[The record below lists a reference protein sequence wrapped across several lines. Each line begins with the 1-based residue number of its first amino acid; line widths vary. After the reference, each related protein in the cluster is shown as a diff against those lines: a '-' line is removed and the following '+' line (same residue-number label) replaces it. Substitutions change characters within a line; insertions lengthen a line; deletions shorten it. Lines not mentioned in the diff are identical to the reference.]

1 MPDPSALQVI
11 HVVARD
17 SPRARLELAR
27 DLRSRT
33 DIAPHQSVL
42 HVGLGKT
49 AIDMRPSVHVGGLL
63 KLGRSSTESLDAALK
78 RHSPTVLH
86 VWSELALAWVVPVV
100 AAMSGYPDL
109 SREQLPSVV
118 LDCDSIRSG
127 KRIAWVREEL
137 DESASFVC
145 NSQRFWQHTRAAG
158 APEESVA
165 VIRDGVDF
173 AAINEARAR
182 VNRGAL
188 DIPKSARVIAI
199 LPPIERAAGSFLAG
213 WAALLVDRMRSD
225 LVVLVPGSGR
235 EMERVRRI
243 FAASHRSAMLFLP
256 GDQMSLAEVL
266 AIADLA
272 LFLPP
277 RDESTTSLA
286 SAMASGVP
294 IVATATP
301 AVTELLS
308 HCANAFLAQPDSPK
322 DAARRIME
330 ALDNGEQ
337 CRTHVELARTQAFAA
352 FSRQRMFE
360 QYARLYK
367 NLATDEPAIAGIDD
381 PVFAGV

>member
-1 MPDPSALQVI
+1 MPDLSAMQVI

-33 DIAPHQSVL
+33 DIVPHQSVL
-42 HVGLGKT
+42 HVGLGKI
-49 AIDMRPSVHVGGLL
+49 AIDMRPSVHVGGML

-86 VWSELALAWVVPVV
+86 LWSELALAWVVPVV
-100 AAMSGYPDL
+100 AAMSGHPDL

-118 LDCDSIRSG
+118 LDSDSIRSN
-127 KRIAWVREEL
+127 KRIAWAREEL
-137 DESASFVC
+137 GESASFVC
-145 NSQRFWQHTRAAG
+145 NSQRSWQRVRAAG
-158 APEESVA
+158 APEDAVA

-173 AAINEARAR
+173 AAINEARSR
-182 VNRGAL
+182 VSRDAL
-188 DIPKSARVIAI
+188 DISKAARVIVI

-213 WAALLVDRMRSD
+213 WAALLVDQMRSD
-225 LVVLVPGSGR
+225 LVVLVPGTGR
-235 EMERVRRI
+235 EGERVRRV
-243 FAASHRSAMLFLP
+243 FAACNRSAMLFLP

-277 RDESTTSLA
+277 RDDSTASLA
-286 SAMASGVP
+286 WAMASGVP

-301 AVTELLS
+301 AVTELLA
-308 HCANAFLAQPDSPK
+308 HGANAFLAASESPK

-330 ALDNGEQ
+330 ALDDAAQ

-360 QYARLYK
+360 QYARLYA
-367 NLATDEPAIAGIDD
+367 NLAGAEPAFSGIDD